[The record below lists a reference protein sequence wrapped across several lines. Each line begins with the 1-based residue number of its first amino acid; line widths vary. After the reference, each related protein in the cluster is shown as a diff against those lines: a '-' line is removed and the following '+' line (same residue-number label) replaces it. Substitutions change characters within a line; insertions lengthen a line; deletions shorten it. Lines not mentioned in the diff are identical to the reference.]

1 MVSVK
6 EQGEGGL
13 VLHGEVGG
21 PSGGSGRVRGGE
33 GFTPL
38 QSFWIGFSE
47 Q

>member
-13 VLHGEVGG
+13 VLHGEDGG
-21 PSGGSGRVRGGE
+21 PSGGGGVE
-33 GFTPL
+33 GWRGFTPL
-38 QSFWIGFSE
+38 QSFRIGFSE